1 MNEALPGF
9 GTAIAVEWERVYF
22 TRNIP
27 ACAFGL
33 LFGNAFYAWQCG
45 RLAAKEGRIDVTA
58 QPYGFNTTGIYIT
71 IFAVNLTALF
81 LGVDKYIGDAFAG
94 DPDGAAKNIVDHAW
108 KLSVSANF

>member
-9 GTAIAVEWERVYF
+9 GDAIALKWQNVYF

-45 RLAAKEGRIDVTA
+45 RLGAKEGRTDVEA

-71 IFAVNLTALF
+71 IFAVNLSAMF
-81 LGVDKYIGDAFAG
+81 LGAEEYIGDAING
-94 DPDGAAKNIVDHAW
+94 DVEGAAKNAVEYAW
-108 KLSVSANF
+108 KISVS